1 MIISKNESKRK
12 DATQKEGT
20 YIYALYLKGK
30 AVLVGQC
37 TDIRSMAVSK
47 ITERAV
53 QFEKIT
59 YTFME
64 GVQPY
69 SHEANLM
76 ESVAN
81 NMLIPAMKEQLA

>member
-1 MIISKNESKRK
+1 MIISSNENKRK
-12 DATQKEGT
+12 NDTPGEGT
-20 YIYALYLKGK
+20 YVYALYLNGK

-37 TDIRSMAVSK
+37 TDIRTMAVSK

-53 QFEKIT
+53 EFEKIT

-76 ESVAN
+76 ESVAR
-81 NMLIPAMKEQLA
+81 NMLIPALKEQLV